1 MAFGPIMRL
10 KVGEL
15 SIELAPLT
23 KESMGEFISQ
33 ENNGGMQ
40 QYEVHRYLGR
50 NTAPVLED
58 EQDWFEKTRTAK
70 DTLVWGIWVVDGESR
85 TLIGSTSIFGIDN
98 GHTGFIR
105 QGTTGSMIFNREY
118 WGKGIASAIHK
129 ARTWFAFQHLGLHRL
144 KSAVNQSN
152 IGSRRALE
160 RSGYTLV
167 YTERNDVYGNG
178 KLLHLDCLE
187 CLNPLDL
194 FWSQWWHDD
203 APTEVSLEARKVTE
217 DIMAWAEKNV
227 TL

>member
-85 TLIGSTSIFGIDN
+85 TLIGNTAIVGIGSGD
-98 GHTGFIR
+98 TGFIR
-105 QGTTGSMIFNREY
+105 QAETASMIFRQDY
-118 WGKGIASAIHK
+118 WGRGIASAIHK
-129 ARTWFAFQHLGLHRL
+129 ARTWFAFQQLGLHRL
-144 KSAVNQSN
+144 KSFVLQPNTA
-152 IGSRRALE
+152 SRRALE
-160 RSGYTLV
+160 RTGYIVTH
-167 YTERNDVYGNG
+167 TKRNDVYSNG

-203 APTEVSLEARKVTE
+203 TPPDASLEARKVTE
-217 DIMAWAEKNV
+217 DIMTWAEKNV